1 MKEPHLKREI
11 QKDAEDFI
19 TLGNLLRKKMA
30 EKKRLSVEKVMR
42 SNLSIREKIKRI
54 REIDQPGEEHPDN
67 EKIFQEGRGVN
78 QRDRKRKRVKKGRV
92 EIKASH
98 NPRSYLSFLF
108 KDYRK
113 VREFGK
119 KTHIFVSVLF
129 PPGVRLNKDLGTL
142 FVKYLQP
149 ASAELLEILNPV
161 LENGWLHLHKIDY
174 NLISILKKLCR
185 KINSTNFKLLDYNDK
200 KLINRLRSL
209 ENLFLTLQ
217 YRSEYLER
225 IISALDTVLSKDP
238 DFEGVPKNMP
248 GLVRRILTKY
258 VMLPSFYNFLL
269 GLNMLKDNR
278 YFTLRELMRR
288 NSSEIIDSSNFDCE
302 PKINDKIR
310 LYIEESTK
318 NLLLFR
324 DKKREIL
331 KEKIFLPTNENGE
344 ADFNKLQFFYD
355 AFQAENQY
363 HYIKDKENIVL
374 FTPRFIRLF
383 VQTFERLLYGKVQ
396 LSQVGKVEIFSRAFF
411 QIELSRL
418 SYLIVKM
425 EKFAFSYPT
434 FSRSRYLLIKSTNE
448 GATAIEAELMQILNE
463 SLHYLLGIGKKLSG
477 VLGLREKIGKSKGK
491 NKPLDPIILKGKA
504 FSIPYEEDVVKS
516 RTIINGKTVLE
527 ALTMAI
533 SMTFLVG
540 IFFNDQN
547 TTSLLIREQ
556 EINQKMRSMLEILE
570 RISDLESYLE
580 LKDLCTV

>member
-1 MKEPHLKREI
+1 LKREI

-19 TLGNLLRKKMA
+19 TLGNLLRKKMV

>member
-1 MKEPHLKREI
+1 MKREI

-92 EIKASH
+92 EIKAFH

-185 KINSTNFKLLDYNDK
+185 KINSTNFKLLDYKDK

-278 YFTLRELMRR
+278 YFTLTELMRR

-310 LYIEESTK
+310 LFIEEFTK

-363 HYIKDKENIVL
+363 HYVKDKKNIVL

-504 FSIPYEEDVVKS
+504 FSIPYEENVVKS

>member
-1 MKEPHLKREI
+1 MKREI